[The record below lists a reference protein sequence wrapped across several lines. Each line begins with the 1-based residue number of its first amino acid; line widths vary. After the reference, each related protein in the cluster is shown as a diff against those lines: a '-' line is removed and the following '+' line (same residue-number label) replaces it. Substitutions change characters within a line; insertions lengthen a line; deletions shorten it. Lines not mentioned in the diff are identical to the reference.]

1 MSRAI
6 KDADLLES
14 VALGNNNSTTF
25 TDAIDLG
32 AATPFPVTEVITVQ
46 ISTTAATGAN
56 NKNVNIVIQDSN
68 VNTNANFTNVAAVAA
83 LVIPEVGAAYA
94 ATTRNIA
101 LPPGVRQFIRLRCN
115 TENAGGNATDG
126 TATIRILT

>member
-6 KDADLLES
+6 KDAELQET
-14 VALGNNNSTTF
+14 VALGNNNSTTYSN
-25 TDAIDLG
+25 AIDLG
-32 AATPFPVTEVITVQ
+32 AVTPFPVTDVITVQ
-46 ISTTAATGAN
+46 IATTAATGAN

-68 VNTNANFTNVAAVAA
+68 VNTNANFANVAAIGI
-83 LVIPEVGAAYA
+83 LHIPEVGAAYA

-101 LPPGVRQFIRLRCN
+101 LPPNIKQFIRVRCN

-126 TATIRILT
+126 NATIRILL